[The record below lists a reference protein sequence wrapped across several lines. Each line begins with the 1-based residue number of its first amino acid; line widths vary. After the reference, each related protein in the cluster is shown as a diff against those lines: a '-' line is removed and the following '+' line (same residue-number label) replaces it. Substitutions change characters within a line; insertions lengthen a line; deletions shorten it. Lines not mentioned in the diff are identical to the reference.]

1 MSKED
6 YYETL
11 GVNNSASDG
20 EIKQAYRKKAMK
32 HHPDRN
38 KGDKK
43 AEKEFK
49 KINEAYYVL
58 KDKEKKSQ
66 YDQFGHQAF
75 ENGGA
80 GFKDFNFGG
89 GFSDIFEEMFG
100 DFDED
105 IGSIFGSERGRRRS
119 GSSRTNTKEYGADLR
134 YDMEVPLEEIFLGK
148 KIVIHV
154 PTKVKCETCNGNGH
168 ESNSKPERCPTCE
181 GHGSVRASQGFF
193 TIQQTCPDCRGEGQI
208 IKNPCNSC
216 SGTGRTDKKKSLS
229 VEIPAGI
236 ENGTRIRLSGEG
248 EAGYQGGPSG
258 DLYIFIKEQPH
269 SIFKRDAENLYCKAP
284 IPMTTATLGGNIEV
298 PTLDGSIVKVKIP
311 SGTQSGSNFRL
322 FNKGMPRVRQTGR
335 GDLYLEAFVETP
347 VNLSNN
353 QKDLLKQFHGD
364 KNKNTTSPQSEG
376 FFNRLKDLWKKK

>member
-11 GVNNSASDG
+11 GVNKSSSDG

-32 HHPDRN
+32 YHPDRN
-38 KGDKK
+38 KDDKE
-43 AEKEFK
+43 AEKKFK

-89 GFSDIFEEMFG
+89 GGFSDIFEEMFG
-100 DFDED
+100 DFDDD
-105 IGSIFGSERGRRRS
+105 IGGIFGGRRRS
-119 GSSRTNTKEYGADLR
+119 GRTRTKEYGADLR
-134 YDMEVPLEEIFLGK
+134 YDMEVSLEEIFSGK
-148 KIVIHV
+148 KIIIHV
-154 PTKVKCETCNGNGH
+154 PTKIKCETCKGNGH
-168 ESNSKPERCPTCE
+168 EANSKPETCPTCE

-193 TIQQTCPDCRGEGQI
+193 TIQQTCPDCRGEGQV

-216 SGTGRTDKKKSLS
+216 SGTGRVDKKKSLS
-229 VEIPAGI
+229 VEIPPGV
-236 ENGTRIRLSGEG
+236 EDETRIRLSGEG

-258 DLYIFIKEQPH
+258 DLYIFVKEKPH

-284 IPMTTATLGGNIEV
+284 IPMIYATIGGSIEV

-322 FNKGMPRVRQTGR
+322 SNKGLPRFKQSGY

-347 VNLSNN
+347 INLSGS
-353 QKDLLKQFHGD
+353 QKDLLKKFD
-364 KNKNTTSPQSEG
+364 NEKNKKTTSPQSEG
-376 FFNRLKDLWKKK
+376 FFNRLKDLWNKK

>member
-20 EIKQAYRKKAMK
+20 EIKQAYRKKAMQ

-49 KINEAYYVL
+49 KVNEAYYVL

-75 ENGGA
+75 ENGAA
-80 GFKDFNFGG
+80 GFKDFNSGG
-89 GFSDIFEEMFG
+89 GFSDIFEEVFG
-100 DFDED
+100 DFDD
-105 IGSIFGSERGRRRS
+105 DLGSIFGSEGGRRRS
-119 GSSRTNTKEYGADLR
+119 NRSRTNTKECGADLR

-168 ESNSKPERCPTCE
+168 EANSKPETCTTCE

-216 SGTGRTDKKKSLS
+216 NGTGRTDKKKSLS

-258 DLYIFIKEQPH
+258 DLYIFIKERPH

-322 FNKGMPRVRQTGR
+322 SKKGMPIVRQSER

-347 VNLSNN
+347 VNLSSS
-353 QKDLLKQFHGD
+353 QKGLLKKFD
-364 KNKNTTSPQSEG
+364 TEKSKKTTSPQSEN
-376 FFNRLKDLWKKK
+376 FFDRLKDLWNKK

>member
-1 MSKED
+1 MPKED

-20 EIKQAYRKKAMK
+20 EIKQAYRKKAMQY
-32 HHPDRN
+32 HPDRN
-38 KGDKK
+38 KGDKG
-43 AEKEFK
+43 AEKQFK
-49 KINEAYYVL
+49 KINEAYYIL

-75 ENGGA
+75 ENGGT

-100 DFDED
+100 DFDD
-105 IGSIFGSERGRRRS
+105 DLGSIFGGRQKGHRGR
-119 GSSRTNTKEYGADLR
+119 TKEYGADLR
-134 YDMEVPLEEIFLGK
+134 YDMEVSLEEIFSGK

-154 PTKVKCETCNGNGH
+154 PTKIKCETCNGNGH
-168 ESNSKPERCPTCE
+168 ESNSNPETCPRCE
-181 GHGSVRASQGFF
+181 GHGSIRASQGFF

-216 SGTGRTDKKKSLS
+216 QGTGRTDKKKSLS

-236 ENGTRIRLSGEG
+236 EDGTRIRLSGEG
-248 EAGYQGGPSG
+248 EAGFKGGPLG
-258 DLYIFIKEQPH
+258 DLYIFIKEKPH
-269 SIFKRDAENLYCKAP
+269 SIFKRDAENLYCRAP

-311 SGTQSGSNFRL
+311 PGTQTGSNFRL
-322 FNKGMPRVRQTGR
+322 SSKGMPIVRQSGK

-347 VNLSNN
+347 VNLSIN
-353 QKDLLKQFHGD
+353 QKDLLKQFDGD
-364 KNKNTTSPQSEG
+364 KNKKTTSPQSEG
-376 FFNRLKDLWKKK
+376 FFDRLKDLWNKK

>member
-11 GVNNSASDG
+11 GVNKSSSDG

-32 HHPDRN
+32 YHPDRN
-38 KGDKK
+38 KDDKE
-43 AEKEFK
+43 AEKKFK

-89 GFSDIFEEMFG
+89 GGFSDIFEEMFG
-100 DFDED
+100 DFDDD
-105 IGSIFGSERGRRRS
+105 IGGIFGGRRRS
-119 GSSRTNTKEYGADLR
+119 GRTRTKEYGADLR
-134 YDMEVPLEEIFLGK
+134 YDMEVSLEEIFSGK
-148 KIVIHV
+148 KIIIHV
-154 PTKVKCETCNGNGH
+154 PTKIKCETCKGNGH
-168 ESNSKPERCPTCE
+168 EANSKPETCPTCE

-193 TIQQTCPDCRGEGQI
+193 TIQQTCPDCRGEGQV

-216 SGTGRTDKKKSLS
+216 SGTGRVDKKKSLS
-229 VEIPAGI
+229 VEIPPGV
-236 ENGTRIRLSGEG
+236 EDGTRIRLSGEG
-248 EAGYQGGPSG
+248 EAGYQGGPYG
-258 DLYIFIKEQPH
+258 DLYIFIKEKPH

-284 IPMTTATLGGNIEV
+284 IPMIDATIGGSIEV

-322 FNKGMPRVRQTGR
+322 SNKGLPRFRENGN

-347 VNLSNN
+347 TNLSSS
-353 QKDLLKQFHGD
+353 QKDLLKKFD
-364 KNKNTTSPQSEG
+364 NEKNKKTTSPQSEG
-376 FFNRLKDLWKKK
+376 FFNRLKDLWNKK

>member
-1 MSKED
+1 MNDDPYKI
-6 YYETL
+6 L
-11 GVNNSASDG
+11 GVSREASDK
-20 EIKQAYRKKAMK
+20 EIKSAYRKLAMK
-32 HHPDRN
+32 FHPDRN
-38 KGDKK
+38 PDDPV
-43 AEKEFK
+43 AEEQFK

-58 KDKEKKSQ
+58 KDKEKKAQ

-75 ENGGA
+75 ENGGTGFQ
-80 GFKDFNFGG
+80 GFKG

-154 PTKVKCETCNGNGH
+154 PKKVKCETCNGNGH

>member
-11 GVNNSASDG
+11 GVNKSSSDG

-32 HHPDRN
+32 YHPDRN
-38 KGDKK
+38 KDDKK
-43 AEKEFK
+43 AEKKFK

-80 GFKDFNFGG
+80 GFKDFNVGG

-100 DFDED
+100 DFDND
-105 IGSIFGSERGRRRS
+105 IGGIFGGERQRSGRR
-119 GSSRTNTKEYGADLR
+119 NAKEYGADLR
-134 YDMEVPLEEIFLGK
+134 YDMEVPLEEIFSGK
-148 KIVIHV
+148 KIIIHV
-154 PTKVKCETCNGNGH
+154 PTKIKCESCNGNGY
-168 ESNSKPERCPTCE
+168 EANSKPETCPTCE
-181 GHGSVRASQGFF
+181 GHGSIRTSQGFF
-193 TIQQTCPDCRGEGQI
+193 TIQQTCPDCRGEGQV

-216 SGTGRTDKKKSLS
+216 SGTGRVDKKKSLS
-229 VEIPAGI
+229 VEIPAGV
-236 ENGTRIRLSGEG
+236 EDETRIRLSGEG
-248 EAGYQGGPSG
+248 EAGYQGGPPG
-258 DLYIFIKEQPH
+258 DLYIFIKEKPH

-284 IPMTTATLGGNIEV
+284 IPMITATLGGNIEV

-311 SGTQSGSNFRL
+311 SGTQSGDNFRL
-322 FNKGMPRVRQTGR
+322 SNKGMPRVRQSAS

-347 VNLSNN
+347 VNLSSN
-353 QKDLLKQFHGD
+353 QKDLLKKFNGD
-364 KNKNTTSPQSEG
+364 KNKNTTSPQSES
-376 FFNRLKDLWKKK
+376 FFDRLKDLWNKK

>member
-11 GVNNSASDG
+11 GVNKSSSDD

-32 HHPDRN
+32 YHPDRN
-38 KGDKK
+38 KDGKE
-43 AEKEFK
+43 AEKKFK

-66 YDQFGHQAF
+66 YDQLGHQAF
-75 ENGGA
+75 EQGGA

-100 DFDED
+100 DFDD
-105 IGSIFGSERGRRRS
+105 DVGSIFGGGRRS
-119 GSSRTNTKEYGADLR
+119 GRTKTKEYGADLR
-134 YDMEVPLEEIFLGK
+134 YDMEVSLEEIFSGK
-148 KIVIHV
+148 KIIIHV
-154 PTKVKCETCNGNGH
+154 PTKIKCETCNGNGY
-168 ESNSKPERCPTCE
+168 EADSKPETCPTCK
-181 GHGSVRASQGFF
+181 GHGAVRASQGFF
-193 TIQQTCPDCRGEGQI
+193 TIQQTCPDCRGEGQV

-216 SGTGRTDKKKSLS
+216 NGTGRVDKKKSLS
-229 VEIPAGI
+229 VEIPAGV
-236 ENGTRIRLSGEG
+236 EDGTRIRLSGEG

-258 DLYIFIKEQPH
+258 DLYIFIKEKPH
-269 SIFKRDAENLYCKAP
+269 SIFKRDVENLYCKAP
-284 IPMTTATLGGNIEV
+284 IPMIDATIGGSIEV

-322 FNKGMPRVRQTGR
+322 SNKGLPRFKQSGY

-347 VNLSNN
+347 VNLSSS
-353 QKDLLKQFHGD
+353 QKDLLKKFD
-364 KNKNTTSPQSEG
+364 SEKNKKTISPQSEG
-376 FFNRLKDLWKKK
+376 FFNRLKDLWNKK